1 MAIKVNKDSKLI
13 KVLASQARFQE
24 VAQDQAAEAEE
35 IIAELSQD
43 MSPENRHQ
51 IAQVIGYTVNDM
63 QQGALDFLNV
73 VADQKNIGYGDK
85 AAFNVKTGGV
95 KAYFQAKG
103 STTPRS
109 FVSGKQILVDTEE
122 VSARPAIN
130 VIDLRTGR
138 VKMADLIREA
148 NREITNKK
156 IKKIEQVL
164 HAAVQKFAAPFY
176 GTGTGVEKAVLD
188 KIIAYFRRL
197 GPVNIIGDI
206 EAVSKLAGLVGMEM
220 GNSLTQR
227 TDNMVNEYNENGFI
241 GKYNG
246 CNVIALANAIATD
259 ADPKDP
265 EKQYTVLDP
274 NWLYIVPGNMS
285 SDMRNLKIVNEG
297 GMNSFE
303 AQDIND
309 LVFEVRLDQWF
320 GAAFV
325 TGKLPTIGGY
335 LIG

>member
-13 KVLASQARFQE
+13 KVLASQARYQT
-24 VAQDQAAEAEE
+24 VAQDQADEAEQ
-35 IIAELSQD
+35 IIAELAQD

-51 IAQVIGYTVNDM
+51 IAQIIGYTVNDM

-85 AAFNVKTGGV
+85 AAFNVKTGGI

-130 VIDLRTGR
+130 LIDLRTGR

-156 IKKIEQVL
+156 IKKVEQVL
-164 HAAVQKFAAPFY
+164 HAAVQNFATPFY
-176 GTGTGVEKAVLD
+176 GTGTGVDKAVLD
-188 KIIAYFRRL
+188 KQLAYFRRL
-197 GPVNIIGDI
+197 GPVSIIGDI
-206 EAVSKLAGLVGMEM
+206 EAVGKMAGLVGMAM
-220 GNSLTQR
+220 GDQMQR
-227 TDNMVNEYNENGFI
+227 SEAMINEYNENGFI
-241 GKYNG
+241 GKYMG
-246 CNVIALANAIATD
+246 CNVIALANACEEGSTEPI
-259 ADPKDP
+259 
-265 EKQYTVLDP
+265 LNP

-285 SDMRNLKIVNEG
+285 SEGRNLKIVNEG

>member
-13 KVLASQARFQE
+13 KVLASQARYQT
-24 VAQDQAAEAEE
+24 VAQDQADEAEQ
-35 IIAELSQD
+35 IIAELAQD

-51 IAQVIGYTVNDM
+51 IAQIIGYTVNDM

-85 AAFNVKTGGV
+85 AAFNVKTGGI

-130 VIDLRTGR
+130 LIDLRTGR

-156 IKKIEQVL
+156 IKKVEQVL
-164 HAAVQKFAAPFY
+164 HAAVQNFATPFY
-176 GTGTGVEKAVLD
+176 GTGTGVDKAVLD
-188 KIIAYFRRL
+188 KQLAYFRRL
-197 GPVNIIGDI
+197 GPVSIIGDI
-206 EAVSKLAGLVGMEM
+206 EAVGKMAGLVGMAM
-220 GNSLTQR
+220 GDQMQR
-227 TDNMVNEYNENGFI
+227 SDAMINEYNENGFI
-241 GKYNG
+241 GKYMG
-246 CNVIALANAIATD
+246 CNVIALANACEEGSTD
-259 ADPKDP
+259 PI
-265 EKQYTVLDP
+265 LNP
-274 NWLYIVPGNMS
+274 NWLYIVPGNLS
-285 SDMRNLKIVNEG
+285 AEGRNLKIVNEG

>member
-13 KVLASQARFQE
+13 KVLASQARYQN
-24 VAQDQAAEAEE
+24 VAQDQADEAAQ
-35 IIAELSQD
+35 IIAELCED

-73 VADQKNIGYGDK
+73 IADQKNIGYGDK
-85 AAFNVKTGGV
+85 AAFNVKTGGI

-130 VIDLRTGR
+130 IMDLRTGR

-156 IKKIEQVL
+156 LKKVEQVL
-164 HAAVQKFAAPFY
+164 HAAVQTFAAPFY
-176 GTGTGVEKAVLD
+176 GTGTGIDKAVLD

-197 GPVNIIGDI
+197 GPVSIVGDI
-206 EAVSKLAGLVGMEM
+206 DAVGKMAGITGMEM
-220 GNSLTQR
+220 GNQMQR
-227 TDNMVNEYNENGFI
+227 SDNMVNEYNENGFL

-246 CNVIALANAIATD
+246 CNVIAMANAYEEGSTEPI
-259 ADPKDP
+259 
-265 EKQYTVLDP
+265 LNP
-274 NWLYIVPGNMS
+274 NWLYIVPGNLS
-285 SDMRNLKIVNEG
+285 SDGRNLKIVNEG

>member
-13 KVLASQARFQE
+13 KVLASQARYQN
-24 VAQDQAAEAEE
+24 VAQDQADEAAQ
-35 IIAELSQD
+35 IIAELCED

-85 AAFNVKTGGV
+85 AAFNVKTGGI

-130 VIDLRTGR
+130 VMDLRTGR

-156 IKKIEQVL
+156 LKKVEQVL
-164 HAAVQKFAAPFY
+164 HAAVANFTSPFY
-176 GTGTGVEKAVLD
+176 GTGTGVDKAVLD

-197 GPVNIIGDI
+197 GPVSIIGDI
-206 EAVSKLAGLVGMEM
+206 EAVGKLAGVVGMEM
-220 GNSLTQR
+220 GNQMQR
-227 TDNMVNEYNENGFI
+227 SDNMVNEFNENGFI

-246 CNVIALANAIATD
+246 CNVIAMANAYEEGSTEPI
-259 ADPKDP
+259 
-265 EKQYTVLDP
+265 LNP
-274 NWLYIVPGNMS
+274 NWLYIVPGNLS
-285 SDMRNLKIVNEG
+285 SDGRNLKIVNEG